1 MKAVGIILIILI
13 VGGLLLLG
21 WYIFYRSTSSS
32 SSESVSQPELVVLP
46 PDNALVTENDE
57 FKKRYNIF
65 YERMIIF
72 IKTRSIEDRKLVNDA
87 ITSLSSLVCS
97 AENTLP
103 NTLYMRKITILSD
116 IFDRIDTMD
125 INCDEIKTK
134 RADLSKI
141 SGELA
146 NAYSGCLQVNSE
158 HLKKF
163 FDFTDTL
170 FILYKQSNDPKRR
183 ETINKNFMSLIE
195 KLSIKA

>member
-1 MKAVGIILIILI
+1 MKAAGILLIILI
-13 VGGLLLLG
+13 VVGLFLLG
-21 WYIFYRSTSSS
+21 WYIFYKSKCCSD
-32 SSESVSQPELVVLP
+32 SESIKQDPNVVLQ
-46 PDNALVTENDE
+46 PDTTFVTENDE
-57 FKKRYNIF
+57 FKKRYKVF
-65 YERMIIF
+65 YERMIVF
-72 IKTRSIEDRKLVNDA
+72 INTRSIEDRKLVNDA

-116 IFDRIDTMD
+116 IFDLLETSD
-125 INCDEIKTK
+125 INCNEIKTK

-146 NAYSGCLQVNSE
+146 NAYSGCLQVNPD

-170 FILYKQSNDPKRR
+170 FILYKHSKDSKRR